1 MFTIDK
7 EKRQIV
13 ITNDVSRKV
22 TIIKEGENLK
32 RKFLEGTVDKYECV
46 LKLLDVD
53 IIDPETGEKTGEK
66 ETKAFGQRVGNP
78 NWLMLFEEEEYI
90 IE

>member
-53 IIDPETGEKTGEK
+53 IINPETGEKTGEK

-78 NWLMLFEEEEYI
+78 NWLMLFEEEEYV

>member
-7 EKRQIV
+7 ERRQIV

-53 IIDPETGEKTGEK
+53 IINPETGEKTGEK

>member
-53 IIDPETGEKTGEK
+53 IINPETGEKTGEK

>member
-13 ITNDVSRKV
+13 ITDEASRKV
-22 TIIKEGENLK
+22 TVIKEGETL
-32 RKFLEGTVDKYECV
+32 RRRFLEGTTDKYECV

-53 IIDPETGEKTGEK
+53 TINPETGEKTGQK

-78 NWLMLFEEEEYI
+78 SWLMSFIEEEYI

>member
-22 TIIKEGENLK
+22 TVIKEGENLK

-53 IIDPETGEKTGEK
+53 IVNPETGEKTGEK

>member
-22 TIIKEGENLK
+22 TIIKEGESLK

-53 IIDPETGEKTGEK
+53 IINPETGEKTGEK

>member
-22 TIIKEGENLK
+22 TVIKEGEILK

-53 IIDPETGEKTGEK
+53 IANPETGEKTGEK

>member
-22 TIIKEGENLK
+22 TVIKEGESLK

-53 IIDPETGEKTGEK
+53 IVNPETGEKTGEK

>member
-53 IIDPETGEKTGEK
+53 IINPETREKTGEK

-78 NWLMLFEEEEYI
+78 NWLMLFEEEEYV

>member
-7 EKRQIV
+7 ERRQIV

-53 IIDPETGEKTGEK
+53 IINPETGEKTGEK

-78 NWLMLFEEEEYI
+78 NWLMLFEEEEYV

>member
-22 TIIKEGENLK
+22 TIIKEGESLK

-53 IIDPETGEKTGEK
+53 IINPETGEKTGEK

-78 NWLMLFEEEEYI
+78 NWLMLFEEEEYV

>member
-7 EKRQIV
+7 ERRQIV

-53 IIDPETGEKTGEK
+53 IINPETGEKTGEK

-78 NWLMLFEEEEYI
+78 NWLMLFEEDEYV

>member
-22 TIIKEGENLK
+22 TIIKEGESLK